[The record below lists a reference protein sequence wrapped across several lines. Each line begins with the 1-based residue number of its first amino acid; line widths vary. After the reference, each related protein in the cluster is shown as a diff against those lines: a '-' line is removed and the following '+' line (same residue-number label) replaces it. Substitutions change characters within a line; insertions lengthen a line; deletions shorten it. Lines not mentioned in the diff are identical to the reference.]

1 MWLWTLH
8 DLELVFKLVRG
19 KVSALSLE
27 IACGDSILTFLPG
40 LLSAE
45 VSVWFCPHFK
55 EPSASALS
63 PSAEAARG
71 AVGEARPPLAWL
83 TSV

>member
-19 KVSALSLE
+19 KVSALFLE
-27 IACGDSILTFLPG
+27 IARGDSILTFLPG

-71 AVGEARPPLAWL
+71 AVGEARPPLVWL